1 MKSKLLAL
9 AVVAALSVG
18 AVFAADPN
26 ATPSRVD
33 DAAITAKVKAE
44 LMRDPD
50 TKAHQINVDTN
61 AGVVQLSGFVD
72 TVAARTKAE
81 DDARLVQ
88 GVQSVSNRLEVRSEE
103 RTAGRSIDDA
113 TLTAKVKGALIENSI
128 TKAHDINV
136 TTNGG
141 VVQLN
146 GFVDTAQQSS
156 KAVDIARSIDGVKEV
171 QNNLEV
177 KAKKY

>member
-1 MKSKLLAL
+1 MKSKLLTLAAATLWTVSAL
-9 AVVAALSVG
+9 
-18 AVFAADPN
+18 AADPN
-26 ATPSRVD
+26 ATQSRVD

-44 LMRDPD
+44 LMRDPT
-50 TKAHQINVDTN
+50 TKAHSINVDTN

-88 GVQSVSNRLEVRSEE
+88 GVQSVSNRLEVRSAE

-113 TLTAKVKGALIENSI
+113 TLTAKVKGALIENPA
-128 TKAHDINV
+128 TKARDIDV

-146 GFVDTAQQSS
+146 GYVDNQTQST
-156 KAVDIARSIDGVKEV
+156 KAADIARAIDGVKEV